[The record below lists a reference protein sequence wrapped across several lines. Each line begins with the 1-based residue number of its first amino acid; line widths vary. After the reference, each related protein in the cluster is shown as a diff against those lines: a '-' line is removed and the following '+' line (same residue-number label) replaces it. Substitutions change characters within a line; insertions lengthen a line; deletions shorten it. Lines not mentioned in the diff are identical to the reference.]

1 MRTAYQYK
9 LRPNKEQIATIEM
22 WLELL
27 RRQYNYRL
35 GERFS
40 WWKENRCPVNACPL
54 VMPIPQLRDHPDYY
68 SQKKDLVNTKD
79 KFPSYKLIHSQVCQ
93 DCIKRVK
100 LAFDRWLKAD
110 KNGHK
115 LGKPRFKGK
124 GRYRSFTYPQ
134 IKQDCRSGNK
144 INLPKIG
151 KIKLIQ
157 HRTLPL
163 GFQIKT
169 VTISRKADGYYVTL
183 SLEDKS
189 VPYFPD
195 FKPTV
200 GNTIGIDM
208 GLKDFLVTSEG
219 ESVPIPQYYRKSQQR
234 LKTLQKRLSRK
245 NKGSKR
251 WLKAVKAVAKQ
262 HKKADVTPRRRQS
275 QAVRPRDDASRK
287 GMLTKRGN
295 AHQAVADKRKD
306 FHFKTA
312 NELLL
317 KAEVIA
323 HENLNIKGLAKTRLS
338 KSINDAGWGQFLTI
352 LTVKARNPGQKTIAV
367 NPKNTSQDCSNC
379 GEKVPKELSQRIHS
393 CPHCGIVIDRDLFA
407 EHSVGNAAINIKNR
421 AVGHSVFKARGT
433 RRNTGAAKREA
444 NTITSA

>member
-9 LRPNKEQIATIEM
+9 LRPNTEQIATIEL

-40 WWKENRCPVNACPL
+40 WWEENRCPVDACPM
-54 VMPIPQLRDHPDYY
+54 VMPIPQLRDHPNYY
-68 SQKKDLVNTKD
+68 SQKRDLVNTKD
-79 KFPSYKLIHSQVCQ
+79 KFPEYKLIHSQVLQ

-100 LAFDRWLKAD
+100 MAFDRWLKAD

-134 IKQDCRSGNK
+134 IKQNCIEGNK

-151 KIKLIQ
+151 KVKLIQ
-157 HRTLPL
+157 HRPIPE

-189 VPYFPD
+189 VPQFTTEV
-195 FKPTV
+195 KPTLK
-200 GNTIGIDM
+200 NTLGIDM
-208 GLKDFLVTSEG
+208 GLKEFLVTSEG
-219 ESVPIPQYYRKSQQR
+219 KSVPIPQYYRKSQQR

-245 NKGSKR
+245 KKGSKK

-262 HKKADVTPRRRQS
+262 HKK
-275 QAVRPRDDASRK
+275 
-287 GMLTKRGN
+287 
-295 AHQAVADKRKD
+295 VADRRKD

-312 NELLL
+312 NELLS

-338 KSINDAGWGQFLTI
+338 KSINDAGWSQFLTI
-352 LTVKARNPGQKTIAV
+352 LTVKAENAGQKTIAV

-379 GEKVPKELSQRIHS
+379 GEKVPKELNIRTHS
-393 CPHCGIVIDRDLFA
+393 CPHCGIVIDRDL
-407 EHSVGNAAINIKNR
+407 NAAINIKNR
-421 AVGHSVFKARGT
+421 AVGHSVLKARGA
-433 RRNTGAAKREA
+433 RRDTGATKREA
-444 NTITSA
+444 HTIPSA

>member
-9 LRPNKEQIATIEM
+9 FRPNKEQIATIQL

-35 GERFS
+35 GERLS
-40 WWKENRCPVNACPL
+40 WWEENRCPVNACPL
-54 VMPIPQLRDHPDYY
+54 VMPIPQLRDNPNYY
-68 SQKKDLVNTKD
+68 SQKRDLVNTKHQ
-79 KFPSYKLIHSQVCQ
+79 FPEYKLIHSQVLQ

-115 LGKPRFKGK
+115 SGKPRFKGK

-134 IKQDCRSGNK
+134 IKQDCIQENK

-151 KIKLIQ
+151 NIKLIQ
-157 HRTLPL
+157 HRPLPD

-189 VPYFPD
+189 VPALTTEVE
-195 FKPTV
+195 PTLK
-200 GNTIGIDM
+200 NTLGIDM
-208 GLKDFLVTSEG
+208 GLKEFLVTSEG
-219 ESVPIPQYYRKSQQR
+219 ESVPIPQYYRKSQKR

-245 NKGSKR
+245 KKGSKR

-262 HKKADVTPRRRQS
+262 HKK
-275 QAVRPRDDASRK
+275 
-287 GMLTKRGN
+287 
-295 AHQAVADKRKD
+295 VADKRKD

-312 NELLL
+312 NELLS
-317 KAEVIA
+317 KAEVIT
-323 HENLNIKGLAKTRLS
+323 HENLNIKGLAKTHLS
-338 KSINDAGWGQFLTI
+338 KSINDAGWGQFLSI
-352 LTVKARNPGQKTIAV
+352 LTVKAGNAGQKTIGV

-379 GEKVPKELSQRIHS
+379 GEKVPKKLSQRTHS
-393 CPHCGIVIDRDLFA
+393 CPHCGIVIDRDL
-407 EHSVGNAAINIKNR
+407 NAAINIKNR
-421 AVGHSVFKARGT
+421 AVGHSVFKARGA
-433 RRNTGAAKREA
+433 RRDTGATKREA
-444 NTITSA
+444 YTKLTL

>member
-9 LRPNKEQIATIEM
+9 LRPNKEQLATIEM

-40 WWKENRCPVNACPL
+40 WWQENRCPVNACPL
-54 VMPIPQLRDHPDYY
+54 VMPIPQLRDNPDYY

-79 KFPSYKLIHSQVCQ
+79 KFPEYKLIHSQVLQ

-100 LAFDRWLKAD
+100 LAFDRWLKVD

-134 IKQDCRSGNK
+134 IKQDCIEENK

-151 KIKLIQ
+151 NIKLIQ
-157 HRTLPL
+157 HRPLPNA
-163 GFQIKT
+163 FQIKT

-189 VPYFPD
+189 VPALTTEVE
-195 FKPTV
+195 PTLK
-200 GNTIGIDM
+200 NTLGIDM
-208 GLKDFLVTSEG
+208 GLKEFLVTSEG
-219 ESVPIPQYYRKSQQR
+219 ESVPIPQYYRKFQQR
-234 LKTLQKRLSRK
+234 LKILQKRLSRK
-245 NKGSKR
+245 KKGSKR
-251 WLKAVKAVAKQ
+251 WLKALLAVAKQ
-262 HKKADVTPRRRQS
+262 HKKI
-275 QAVRPRDDASRK
+275 
-287 GMLTKRGN
+287 
-295 AHQAVADKRKD
+295 ADKRKD

-317 KAEVIA
+317 KAEIIA
-323 HENLNIKGLAKTRLS
+323 HENLNIKGLAKTHLS
-338 KSINDAGWGQFLTI
+338 KSINDAGWGQFLSI
-352 LTVKARNPGQKTIAV
+352 LTVKAGNAGQKTIGV

-379 GEKVPKELSQRIHS
+379 GEKVPKELNIRTHC
-393 CPHCGIVIDRDLFA
+393 CPHCGIVIDRDW
-407 EHSVGNAAINIKNR
+407 NAAINIKNR
-421 AVGHSVFKARGT
+421 AVGHSVLKARGA
-433 RRNTGAAKREA
+433 RCNGRAGKREA
-444 NTITSA
+444 DTIAPAECGSMSRYK

>member
-9 LRPNKEQIATIEM
+9 LRPNKEQTAVIEM

-40 WWKENRCPVNACPL
+40 WWSENRCPVNACPF
-54 VMPIPQLRDHPDYY
+54 VMPIPQLRDNPDYY

-79 KFPSYKLIHSQVCQ
+79 KFPEYKLIHSQVLQ

-100 LAFDRWLKAD
+100 LAFDRWFKKD

-115 LGKPRFKGK
+115 LGKPRFKGI

-134 IKQDCRSGNK
+134 IKQDCIEENK

-151 KIKLIQ
+151 NIKLIQ
-157 HRTLPL
+157 HRPLPDD
-163 GFQIKT
+163 FQIKT
-169 VTISRKADGYYVTL
+169 VTISRKADGYYITL

-189 VPYFPD
+189 VPASTTEVE
-195 FKPTV
+195 PTLK
-200 GNTIGIDM
+200 NTLGIDM
-208 GLKDFLVTSEG
+208 GLKEFLVTSEG

-245 NKGSKR
+245 KKGSKR
-251 WLKAVKAVAKQ
+251 WFKAVKAVAKQ
-262 HKKADVTPRRRQS
+262 HKK
-275 QAVRPRDDASRK
+275 
-287 GMLTKRGN
+287 
-295 AHQAVADKRKD
+295 VADKRKD

-312 NELLL
+312 NKLLS
-317 KAEVIA
+317 KADVIA
-323 HENLNIKGLAKTRLS
+323 HENLNIKGLAKTSLS
-338 KSINDAGWGQFLTI
+338 KSINDAGWGKFLSI
-352 LTVKARNPGQKTIAV
+352 LTVKAGNAGQKTIVV

-379 GEKVPKELSQRIHS
+379 GEKVKKELNIRTHS
-393 CPHCGIVIDRDLFA
+393 CPHCGIVIDRDL
-407 EHSVGNAAINIKNR
+407 NAAINIKNR
-421 AVGHSVFKARGT
+421 AVGHSVLKARGA
-433 RRNTGAAKREA
+433 RCNSRARKREA
-444 NTITSA
+444 HTIAQA

>member
-9 LRPNKEQIATIEM
+9 LKPNSYQIATIEM

-40 WWKENRCPVNACPL
+40 WWSENRCPVNACPL
-54 VMPIPQLRDHPDYY
+54 VMPIPQLRDNPDYY
-68 SQKKDLVNTKD
+68 SQKRDLVNTKD
-79 KFPSYKLIHSQVCQ
+79 KFPSYKLIHSQVLQ

-100 LAFDRWLKAD
+100 LTFDRWLKAD
-110 KNGHK
+110 KNGQK

-134 IKQDCRSGNK
+134 IKLDCIEENQ

-151 KIKLIQ
+151 KVKLIQ
-157 HRTLPL
+157 HRPIPE
-163 GFQIKT
+163 GFIIKT

-189 VPYFPD
+189 VPALITEV
-195 FKPTV
+195 KPTLK
-200 GNTIGIDM
+200 NTLGIDM
-208 GLKDFLVTSEG
+208 GLKEFLVTSEG

-234 LKTLQKRLSRK
+234 LKTLHKRLSRK
-245 NKGSKR
+245 KKGSKR

-262 HKKADVTPRRRQS
+262 HKK
-275 QAVRPRDDASRK
+275 
-287 GMLTKRGN
+287 
-295 AHQAVADKRKD
+295 VADKRKD

-312 NELLL
+312 NQLLL

-323 HENLNIKGLAKTRLS
+323 HENLNIKGQALTRLS
-338 KSINDAGWGQFLTI
+338 KSINDAGWGQFLSI
-352 LTVKARNPGQKTIAV
+352 LNVKAENAGQKTIAV

-379 GEKVPKELSQRIHS
+379 GEKVDKELNIRTHS
-393 CPHCGIVIDRDLFA
+393 CPHCGIVIDRDW
-407 EHSVGNAAINIKNR
+407 NAAINIKNR
-421 AVGHSVFKARGT
+421 AAGHSVLKARGARCNGRAT
-433 RRNTGAAKREA
+433 KREA
-444 NTITSA
+444 HTIAPA

>member
-9 LRPNKEQIATIEM
+9 LRPNKDQIATIEL
-22 WLELL
+22 WLDLL

-40 WWKENRCPVNACPL
+40 WWSENRCPVNACPL
-54 VMPIPQLRDHPDYY
+54 IMPIPQLRDNPDYY

-79 KFPSYKLIHSQVCQ
+79 KFREYKLIHSQVLQ

-100 LAFDRWLKAD
+100 LAFDRWFKTD
-110 KNGHK
+110 KNGKK

-124 GRYRSFTYPQ
+124 GRYHSFTYPQ
-134 IKQDCRSGNK
+134 IKQDCIEENK

-151 KIKLIQ
+151 RVKLIQ
-157 HRTLPL
+157 HRPLPE
-163 GFQIKT
+163 GFNIKT

-189 VPYFPD
+189 VPSFNSD
-195 FKPTV
+195 VKATSE
-200 GNTIGIDM
+200 NTLGIDM
-208 GLKDFLVTSEG
+208 GLKDFLLTSEG
-219 ESVPIPQYYRKSQQR
+219 ESVPIPQYYRSSQKR

-245 NKGSKR
+245 KKGSKR

-262 HKKADVTPRRRQS
+262 HKK
-275 QAVRPRDDASRK
+275 
-287 GMLTKRGN
+287 
-295 AHQAVADKRKD
+295 VADKRKD

-317 KAEVIA
+317 KADVIA

-338 KSINDAGWGQFLTI
+338 KSINDAAWGQFLTI
-352 LTVKARNPGQKTIAV
+352 LTVKAENAGQKTIAV
-367 NPKNTSQDCSNC
+367 NPQNTSQDCSNC
-379 GEKVPKELSQRIHS
+379 GEKVPKELSQRTHS
-393 CPHCGIVIDRDLFA
+393 CPHCGVVIDRD
-407 EHSVGNAAINIKNR
+407 VNAAINIKKR
-421 AVGHSVFKARGT
+421 AAGHSVLKTRGVRRGT
-433 RRNTGAAKREA
+433 GTTKREA
-444 NTITSA
+444 HAIP

>member
-9 LRPNKEQIATIEM
+9 LKPNNELVSTIEL
-22 WLELL
+22 WLDLL

-40 WWKENRCPVNACPL
+40 WWSENRSSVNACPL
-54 VMPIPQLRDHPDYY
+54 IMPIPQLRNNQDYY
-68 SQKKDLVNTKD
+68 SHKKDLVNTKD
-79 KFPSYKLIHSQVCQ
+79 KFPDYKLIHSQVLQ

-100 LAFDRWLKAD
+100 IAIERWLKAD
-110 KNGHK
+110 KNGQR

-124 GRYRSFTYPQ
+124 GRYCSFTYPK
-134 IKQDCRSGNK
+134 IKQECLEENK

-151 KIKLIQ
+151 KVKLIQ
-157 HRTLPL
+157 HRPLPS

-195 FKPTV
+195 VEPTTE
-200 GNTIGIDM
+200 NTLLIDM
-208 GLKDFLVTSEG
+208 GLKELFVTSEG
-219 ESVPIPQYYRKSQQR
+219 ESVPIPQYYRSSQKR

-245 NKGSKR
+245 KKGSKR
-251 WLKAVKAVAKQ
+251 RLKAVKTVAKQ
-262 HKKADVTPRRRQS
+262 HKK
-275 QAVRPRDDASRK
+275 
-287 GMLTKRGN
+287 
-295 AHQAVADKRKD
+295 VADKRKN

-317 KAEVIA
+317 KAEVIQY
-323 HENLNIKGLAKTRLS
+323 ENLNIKGQALTSLS
-338 KSINDAGWGQFLTI
+338 KSINDAGWSQFLSI
-352 LTVKARNPGQKTIAV
+352 LTVKAGNAGHKIAV

-379 GEKVPKELSQRIHS
+379 GKKVPKELNIRTHS
-393 CPHCGIVIDRDLFA
+393 CPHCGIVIDRDL
-407 EHSVGNAAINIKNR
+407 NAAINIKNR
-421 AVGHSVFKARGT
+421 AVGHSVLKACVA
-433 RRNTGAAKREA
+433 RRDTGATKRKA
-444 NTITSA
+444 HTIASA